1 MRGTEWRA
9 LSRFG
14 LKMARVALARPE
26 AAARCVSA
34 AVPGALHRPCAVA
47 RAGAA
52 CRAGWGWGGAVH
64 CRGMAMTDAAINASM
79 NTVNDMFVEAREL
92 IADALDSQGSTYFED
107 DLKVPCSPRR
117 LHRPPPRAHARRP
130 TPVSSPISA
139 RQAAAQGQA
148 TTAGWR
154 ARASCAAV
162 WQQCSS
168 VAWLHGHTRECKM
181 VEQCAKMSRV
191 PCGRMRR
198 TWYVQQ

>member
-1 MRGTEWRA
+1 MRGAEWRA
-9 LSRFG
+9 LSQFG

-26 AAARCVSA
+26 AAVRCVSA
-34 AVPGALHRPCAVA
+34 VVPGALHRPCAVV

-107 DLKVPCSPRR
+107 DLKVPCSP
-117 LHRPPPRAHARRP
+117 
-130 TPVSSPISA
+130 
-139 RQAAAQGQA
+139 
-148 TTAGWR
+148 
-154 ARASCAAV
+154 
-162 WQQCSS
+162 
-168 VAWLHGHTRECKM
+168 VAWLHGHTRECKI

-198 TWYVQQ
+198 TWCFKQ